1 MSRVQV
7 APGQEFGLMMGV
19 GPGQDMR
26 IVNGVSGQGMRM
38 VKADARQEV
47 GMVNVGARRNL
58 GVMTVGVRHN
68 LDIMRV
74 RARHNLDIIEVG
86 ARHNLDIVRAVTG
99 QHIWE
104 CVRLWRDEKEK
115 GGQDEKALGSRKEG
129 RRQGYGQ
136 PRCLNLGF
144 EDAKQREKYG
154 HGCCT
159 EGKKIE
165 EVE

>member
-68 LDIMRV
+68 LDKMRV
-74 RARHNLDIIEVG
+74 GVRHNLDIIGVG
-86 ARHNLDIVRAVTG
+86 TRHNLGIVRAGTG
-99 QHIWE
+99 QHMRE
-104 CVRLWRDEKEK
+104 CVRLWGMRRRRGGRTRRRWIRGKGVSVRDIV
-115 GGQDEKALGSRKEG
+115 SRG
-129 RRQGYGQ
+129 
-136 PRCLNLGF
+136 
-144 EDAKQREKYG
+144 A
-154 HGCCT
+154 
-159 EGKKIE
+159 
-165 EVE
+165 